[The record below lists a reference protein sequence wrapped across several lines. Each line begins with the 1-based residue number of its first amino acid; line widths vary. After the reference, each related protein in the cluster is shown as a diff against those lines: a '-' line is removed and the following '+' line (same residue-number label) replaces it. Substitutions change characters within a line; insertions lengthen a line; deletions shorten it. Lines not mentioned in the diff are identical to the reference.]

1 MVFSKD
7 ITTPE
12 NSLEKTTLT
21 PEFINL
27 EKAKWYIFTM
37 SVLIKNPFQDIPEIG
52 IGFVDFEGSN
62 HQQIDLKFLK
72 ENNLIVCGMT
82 LSKSA
87 KLGVKDVLFQTQLI
101 AQINKSNLHFIHFTS
116 KGELCL
122 KNILNNVNLGNY
134 PEVAQALEKS
144 TKAAIIPPS
153 SITINNYIFLNEA
166 QVKAK
171 KERSELKF

>member
-1 MVFSKD
+1 MPTLNY

-62 HQQIDLKFLK
+62 HQQIDLKFFK
-72 ENNLIVCGMT
+72 ENNLTVCGMT

-87 KLGVKDVLFQTQLI
+87 KLGVKDV
-101 AQINKSNLHFIHFTS
+101 
-116 KGELCL
+116 
-122 KNILNNVNLGNY
+122 
-134 PEVAQALEKS
+134 PD
-144 TKAAIIPPS
+144 
-153 SITINNYIFLNEA
+153 TINSTN
-166 QVKAK
+166 Q
-171 KERSELKF
+171 